1 MSLYGE
7 PNYYPGTTEDDDDYD
22 EWDDYDSPC
31 SPGSADDEDDDYDPK
46 LDAELYDDHGWI
58 GSVKHPEVMV
68 QLSGQDGNGFG
79 IVCKVKM
86 ALKRA
91 GVSVEE
97 QDEFFDEATSGDYD
111 HLLQTCM
118 QWVSIA

>member
-1 MSLYGE
+1 MTMYGD
-7 PNYYPGTTEDDDDYD
+7 PDYYPGTTDDDDD
-22 EWDDYDSPC
+22 WGDYDSAC
-31 SPGSADDEDDDYDPK
+31 SPDSAWENEDDDYT
-46 LDAELYDDHGWI
+46 EI
-58 GSVKHPEVMV
+58 RHPEVTV
-68 QLSGQDGNGFG
+68 QLTGQDGNGFG

-86 ALKRA
+86 ALKRS

-118 QWVSIA
+118 KWVSVR